1 MATIRPHILSQVSGD
16 GDADEDE
23 GADSK
28 GADDGDGVDV
38 DDGDGVDADAN
49 DNLIERK
56 SPAGAKHMCS
66 ICGDR

>member
-1 MATIRPHILSQVSGD
+1 MND
-16 GDADEDE
+16 NGDADEDE
-23 GADSK
+23 GADNE
-28 GADDGDGVDV
+28 GA

-49 DNLIERK
+49 DNLVESK

>member
-1 MATIRPHILSQVSGD
+1 MNDNGD
-16 GDADEDE
+16 ENEDE
-23 GADSK
+23 GADSE
-28 GADDGDGVDV
+28 GA

-49 DNLIERK
+49 DNLVEIK

>member
-28 GADDGDGVDV
+28 GADDGDGVD
-38 DDGDGVDADAN
+38 ADAN